1 MFLQPASVDLN
12 KLIIMGP
19 FCTLYKSSQTFT
31 DPLQFIQQQNVLS
44 TVFSDKVSCQGNPSD
59 LARCGGLDQQPS
71 FTLYSLIYCLA
82 MPVRVKENLYLLEDK
97 STQKKKKKVKNHILF
112 IKKHL
117 LYLSKSGCQTKHRKH
132 TIIQFLLSMFAFI
145 GNSANSNIDCSVVYC
160 PEQENH
166 LRVSRTEVNIINIWF
181 SRG

>member
-1 MFLQPASVDLN
+1 MFIQPASVDLN
-12 KLIIMGP
+12 KWIVFIYGAILHLIQIEPNIHRPITIYTTAERTINCLLGLGFLP
-19 FCTLYKSSQTFT
+19 GK
-31 DPLQFIQQQNVLS
+31 PVR
-44 TVFSDKVSCQGNPSD
+44 D

-71 FTLYSLIYCLA
+71 FTLIYCLA

-97 STQKKKKKVKNHILF
+97 KIKNHILF

-166 LRVSRTEVNIINIWF
+166 
-181 SRG
+181 